1 MNQELGS
8 LAQSARGNQ
17 LKSARWIMI
26 FVGVLTIAINGYV
39 FATND
44 ATLDQ
49 EVAQLKAEGFE
60 IDEAE
65 LANISF
71 INKVTSGSFAATG
84 VLFILLGLLV
94 YQFPVP
100 CTVTGLVLYVG
111 AIGVGLLLNPLSVFQ
126 GIIVKILII
135 VGLVK
140 SVQSAF
146 AYTNEA

>member
-26 FVGVLTIAINGYV
+26 FVGVLTIAINGFA
-39 FATND
+39 FATTD
-44 ATLDQ
+44 GTLDR
-49 EVAQLKAEGFE
+49 EVAELQAQGYE

-65 LANISF
+65 LANLSF
-71 INKVTSGSFAATG
+71 SNKLLTGGFAATG
-84 VLFILLGLLV
+84 VLFILLGILV
-94 YQFPVP
+94 YQFPIP
-100 CTVTGLVLYVG
+100 CTIAGLVLYIG
-111 AIGVGLLLNPLSVFQ
+111 AIGVGAWLNPLSVAQ
-126 GIIVKILII
+126 GLIVKIFII

-140 SVQSAF
+140 SVKSAF